1 MPVIKDMS
9 PTFSEADKDL
19 SDNHNKNMEI
29 KEMEAKLSEVNTT
42 LSDSQ
47 KVLAETEAKNKILSE
62 KLATIEA
69 EKLGA
74 YLSEQLE
81 KLSLSENQ
89 KIGFKG

>member
-9 PTFSEADKDL
+9 PTFSEADKNL
-19 SDNHNKNMEI
+19 SDNHKNNMEV
-29 KEMEAKLSEVNTT
+29 KEMELKLSEANAT
-42 LSDSQ
+42 LSESQ
-47 KVLAETEAKNKILSE
+47 KVLAETNAKNKELSE

-69 EKLGA
+69 EKLEA